1 MMGVL
6 TRAGGLAARYWAL
19 GLVWLRASR
28 QRLALEGQ
36 RGEGFIST
44 VVTIAVLV
52 VMAITVLALLNQPLT
67 ALVNRIIQRLGG
79 LG

>member
-1 MMGVL
+1 MGML
-6 TRAGGLAARYWAL
+6 TRAWGLATTYWAL
-19 GLVWLRASR
+19 VLAWCWASWR
-28 QRLALEGQ
+28 RLTLEGQ
-36 RGEGFIST
+36 RGEGFINT

-67 ALVNRIIQRLGG
+67 ALVNRIVQRLGG